1 MIKIFLIGMPG
12 SGKSTVSRE
21 LSGRVNIEFVDLDKY
36 IEQKLN
42 KSIPQIFSE
51 SGESYFR
58 DQETAALQEFYDKKD
73 IIVSC
78 GGGIIL
84 RPENKQY
91 MNGFV
96 VFLNPPLD
104 DLKIRLSAAGV
115 DNRPLL
121 ATNSV
126 EKLYKERID
135 KYRSFMDFEIRDT
148 ILSTVATKIIMEAS
162 KYEKKHSCN

>member
-21 LSGRVNIEFVDLDKY
+21 LSGRVNMEFVDLDKY

-73 IIVSC
+73 IIV
-78 GGGIIL
+78 
-84 RPENKQY
+84 K
-91 MNGFV
+91 
-96 VFLNPPLD
+96 
-104 DLKIRLSAAGV
+104 
-115 DNRPLL
+115 
-121 ATNSV
+121 
-126 EKLYKERID
+126 
-135 KYRSFMDFEIRDT
+135 
-148 ILSTVATKIIMEAS
+148 
-162 KYEKKHSCN
+162 